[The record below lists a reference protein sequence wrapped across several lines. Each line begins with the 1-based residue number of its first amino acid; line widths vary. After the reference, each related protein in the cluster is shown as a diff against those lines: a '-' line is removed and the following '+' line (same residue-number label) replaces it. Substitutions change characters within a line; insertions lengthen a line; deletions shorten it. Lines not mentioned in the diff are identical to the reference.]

1 MRSAR
6 LDPGPS
12 LLSVKF
18 LASTLIDNS
27 PDPITGEHKSATER
41 LDEVVS
47 TAVFAEQYGFDGY
60 GVGERHAQRFLS
72 SSPPVILAAIAQA
85 TSRIRLVTTVT
96 VLSLLD
102 PVRVAEDYATLDH
115 LSHGRVDMI
124 IGKGNDPDQN
134 ALFGYELE
142 GQWERNR
149 EKYELLR
156 RLLREEDVTWSG
168 SLRPPLVD
176 ATTRPRPLQQPL
188 PIWHGSASSR
198 ESTELAARW
207 GDPLFSANGF
217 HPLRKYADLVDHY
230 RERWEA
236 HGHDP
241 ADAVV
246 GAGSGGLF
254 VTRTSQEARRIYGPV
269 YEKFL
274 QSPGAQHN
282 RTPFTDLEDVIR
294 NGPAL
299 VGSVA
304 EVRDKIG
311 RYREALGH
319 EVLSLSLEGGGL
331 TPAQRRDSLDLFFGE
346 IAPDLRRDYPAR
358 VWTDTARA
366 GYPADPSAVA
376 AQPRSHEAS
385 EVALGG

>member
-1 MRSAR
+1 M
-6 LDPGPS
+6 
-12 LLSVKF
+12 KI

-27 PDPITGEHKSATER
+27 PDPITGAQLSATER
-41 LDEVVS
+41 LDQVVGN
-47 TAVFAEQYGFDGY
+47 AVFAEDYGFDAY

-85 TSRIRLVTTVT
+85 TRRIRLVTTVT

-115 LSHGRVDMI
+115 LAHGRLDII
-124 IGKGNDPDQN
+124 IGKGNDPEQN

-168 SLRPPLVD
+168 TVRPPLRG
-176 ATTRPRPLQQPL
+176 ATIRPRPLQQPL
-188 PIWHGSASSR
+188 PVWHGSASSR
-198 ESTELAARW
+198 ESTELAARF

-230 RERWEA
+230 RERWQA
-236 HGHDP
+236 YGHDP
-241 ADAVV
+241 KDAVV

-254 VTRTSQEARRIYGPV
+254 VARTSQEARRIYGPI
-269 YEKFL
+269 YERFL

-282 RTPFTDLEDVIR
+282 RTPFEDLEDVIR

-299 VGSVA
+299 IGSVA

-331 TPAQRRDSLDLFFGE
+331 TDGQRRDSLDRFFSE
-346 IAPDLRRDYPAR
+346 IAPDLRRDHPAR
-358 VWTDTARA
+358 VWRDAEPDA
-366 GYPADPSAVA
+366 YPDPRDVRIGLGAD
-376 AQPRSHEAS
+376 AS
-385 EVALGG
+385 SEIAIGG

>member
-1 MRSAR
+1 M
-6 LDPGPS
+6 
-12 LLSVKF
+12 KF

-27 PDPITGEHKSATER
+27 PDPITGVQKSATER
-41 LDEVVS
+41 LDQVVAN
-47 TAVFAEQYGFDGY
+47 AVFAEEYGFDAY

-85 TSRIRLVTTVT
+85 TGRIRLVTTVT

-115 LSHGRVDMI
+115 LSHGRVDII
-124 IGKGNDPDQN
+124 IGKGNDPEQN

-156 RLLREEDVTWSG
+156 RLLREEEVTWSG
-168 SLRPPLVD
+168 AFRPPLHG
-176 ATTRPRPLQQPL
+176 ATTRPRPFQQPL
-188 PIWHGSASSR
+188 PVWHGSASSR
-198 ESTELAARW
+198 DSTELAARF

-230 RERWEA
+230 REQWVA
-236 HGHDP
+236 YGHDP
-241 ADAVV
+241 KDAVV

-254 VTRTSQEARRIYGPV
+254 VTRNSQEARSIYGPI
-269 YEKFL
+269 YERFL
-274 QSPGAQHN
+274 RSPAAQHN

-299 VGSVA
+299 IGSVA

-311 RYREALGH
+311 RYHEALGH
-319 EVLSLSLEGGGL
+319 EVLSLSLEDGGL
-331 TPAQRRDSLDLFFGE
+331 TGTQRRESLDLFFAE
-346 IAPDLRRDYPAR
+346 IAPELRRDYPSKIWKDAEP
-358 VWTDTARA
+358 AA
-366 GYPADPSAVA
+366 YPDPGAV
-376 AQPRSHEAS
+376 R
-385 EVALGG
+385 EVRPTNGVPGPAVIG